1 MNEGG
6 RNSRRI
12 TKPREP
18 LRKRRQKIPES
29 AAPHRL
35 NPAPSGAWFDFPDPS
50 PIRGRHDGGLWS
62 ALALEHRE
70 VNGFLGTCEQTA
82 AMALSIEHDPPTA
95 IVLADERTW
104 RSRGDPQLLFRLP
117 HHSLQTTGDGAQ
129 LSPVP
134 RGLGDRRFCLRLR
147 EFASPRRVNGSADGR
162 RDRRQPET
170 NCDENRRAHSK
181 EQLRRLRIAPAS
193 IAASSSRGSTILGL
207 V

>member
-1 MNEGG
+1 MPRVSPFDRTQRIPSPLVGKGVTPSNSATRAT

-12 TKPREP
+12 PKPREP

-35 NPAPSGAWFDFPDPS
+35 NPAPSGAWFDIPDPS

-95 IVLADERTW
+95 IVLAYERTR

-117 HHSLQTTGDGAQ
+117 HHSLQTTGDDAQ

-134 RGLGDRRFCLRLR
+134 RGLRDRRFCLRLR
-147 EFASPRRVNGSADGR
+147 ESASPRRFNGSADGR
-162 RDRRQPET
+162 RDRPPAR
-170 NCDENRRAHSK
+170 NK
-181 EQLRRLRIAPAS
+181 LRRE
-193 IAASSSRGSTILGL
+193 SSRPL
-207 V
+207 